1 MYTKTEYS
9 DNQLLKMMQQAG
21 LRPSL
26 HRIAVLSF
34 VANSRSHPSAD
45 EVYTRLSKQFPTMSR
60 TTIYNALHALVE
72 TSLLRE
78 LEIESGTMRLWS
90 YPQTWSRP
98 LHMPKMRKNLRYWN
112 AWRSH
117 VISFT
122 RLLHRLYRHLLQRAM
137 PNVHNWTTLNNNNK
151 TLPNKRRP

>member
-78 LEIESGTMRLWS
+78 LEIESGTMRYDLAPKPGHGHFICRKCGKI
-90 YPQTWSRP
+90 YDTE
-98 LHMPKMRKNLRYWN
+98 MPDGLMSSVSPGFCIDCIDIFYKGLCPMC
-112 AWRSH
+112 
-117 VISFT
+117 
-122 RLLHRLYRHLLQRAM
+122 
-137 PNVHNWTTLNNNNK
+137 TTEQH
-151 TLPNKRRP
+151 